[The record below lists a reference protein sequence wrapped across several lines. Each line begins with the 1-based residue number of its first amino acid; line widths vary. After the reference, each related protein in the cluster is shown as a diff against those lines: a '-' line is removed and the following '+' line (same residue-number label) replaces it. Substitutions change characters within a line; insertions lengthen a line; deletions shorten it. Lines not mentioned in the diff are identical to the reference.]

1 MLVAHSAAG
10 NVLHASIL
18 VKDQHLVQRRCFR
31 SRTTRIRFALWPL
44 DYDREIH
51 CSRMPYCDLCCQC
64 SIRFDSAETCCWSSS
79 RTYPLAHR
87 ITILVPA
94 ASQKPA
100 PITGIPALLTLDG
113 HIADCCS
120 SQGWTPNRTSRIMP
134 RIGRSGLQMGRS
146 CFLDTAASRCGAHAF
161 IFASVMGEPSRCRQ

>member
-64 SIRFDSAETCCWSSS
+64 SIRFDSIRFGRNLLLELLSNLFS
-79 RTYPLAHR
+79 RPPNHH
-87 ITILVPA
+87 P